1 MSDSDKGGI
10 GAILVGI
17 GLALWLFYGACAI
30 FAVTGD
36 ESLNTA
42 TTWAGFAAAL
52 GCIGTGF
59 PLVVRYGRSK

>member
-1 MSDSDKGGI
+1 MRNSDKGGA
-10 GAILVGI
+10 GAILVGS
-17 GLALWLFYGACAI
+17 GLALFLFFGASAI

-52 GCIGTGF
+52 GCIGSGF
-59 PLVVRYGRSK
+59 PLVVRYARK